1 MKNEEYSV
9 LTMDN
14 YNHLKNFNDLNLLLQ
29 SIINNYVKCGNTY
42 IKIWYLHY
50 VDNMW
55 FWSKFIFK
63 TEK

>member
-14 YNHLKNFNDLNLLLQ
+14 YNHLKSSNDLNLLLQ
-29 SIINNYVKCGNTY
+29 SIINKYVKCGKTFN
-42 IKIWYLHY
+42 WYLHY